1 MKSKFNG
8 KLLPLRKGILIFIMR
23 VFILF
28 FCISSFGF
36 NSDKVFS
43 QNAKIKVDKS
53 TSISIEDAFQLITE
67 QTDYTFIY
75 PSNLFKDAPSV
86 KLNAGIISAK
96 DLLNRCLSSVNY
108 TYTFTDAKVILL
120 EEKDVFFTKITQ
132 SISEQSTVTGTVTD
146 SKGMPLLSVNISVKG
161 TNRGTQT
168 DFDGIYSIE
177 VATGEE
183 LSFQYLG
190 FQTKTIQVEAQK
202 VIDVVLEDDLES
214 LNEVVVVGY
223 GTQKRSDVTGA
234 ISSVKSEELNKVVS
248 TNPLDALQGR
258 VSGVTVTNSTGSP
271 GSAPEISIR
280 GIGTFGNNEPLYI
293 VDGVQ
298 ADPYFINTNNIESM
312 EILKDA
318 ASGAIYGT
326 RAANGVVI
334 ITTKKGEE
342 GLPTIEIESTL
353 SVNTPREEMNLLN
366 AQEYISVHRQMYE
379 NAGEDL
385 PQYVVNPS
393 IYDTDWIDETH
404 RTGYLS
410 TNSVRISG
418 GGKNINYSI
427 SGNYADELGLL
438 IGSAFTKKGVNSQ
451 VNLEKGKLKVSTN
464 LNYSETYKEDE
475 KFSIRETYFISP
487 LIPIFDE
494 NRESGFGYRTGDLP
508 DHRNPVGEDHFLKGY
523 TKLKYFLGNVNF
535 DFEAFKNFH
544 LGAGYSLSNLQN
556 YSYNFHQPFRVR
568 DVQDIADREFS
579 FLSEFHSE
587 FRRLNEEY
595 TARYN
600 FEVGKHV
607 VGLLAGY
614 QRIREP
620 FKSTYAQAEG
630 YKLDDEGNKVPAIIL
645 DAEFNTLDAFADGT
659 YSASGSNAEY
669 ALVSQFGRVNYS
681 LDDKYLVQASLRRDG
696 SSRFGKN
703 SQYGVFPSFALG
715 WKITEEK
722 FMENQ
727 ELFNFLKLRYSW
739 GQAGND
745 SALGYYDYVALI
757 SQGKSQDDGG
767 YVFGSPQNSYLG
779 SIARDLQND
788 DLQWETNTSA
798 NFGVDF
804 GAFNNK
810 LQGSVNYYNS
820 TTEDLL
826 ITKEVSPSAGI
837 NNPVVNV
844 GEFKNQGFEIEA
856 NYRNRDNEF
865 KYSAGATFTTINSEV
880 TKLSSED
887 QVLYGIG
894 LLFGSDHFVNQTK
907 IGYEPGAFFL
917 PVADG
922 IFQNDQEVQNH
933 SVNGNLIQP
942 NAEPGDIR
950 FVDQNGDGVI
960 SEDDEVYSGTAI
972 PKYEYSLNLSGE
984 YKNFDLTIFFQ
995 GIGGN
1000 KIYNGNDFRLL
1011 SLDTGRNYR
1020 TAALDAWTPSN
1031 TNTAVP
1037 RAVLNDPNRNNRA
1050 STRFL
1055 EDGDYLRLK
1064 TLQLGYTLSSNV
1076 FKNTFVERARI
1087 FVTGQNLFTITD
1099 YSGLDPEVGG
1109 NVLSRGIDLNLYP
1122 KYKSLITGV
1131 QISF

>member
-1 MKSKFNG
+1 MKSKFND
-8 KLLPLRKGILIFIMR
+8 KLLPLRKGVLIFIMR
-23 VFILF
+23 IFILF

-36 NSDKVFS
+36 NSDELFS
-43 QNAKIKVDKS
+43 QNAKIEIVKS
-53 TSISIEDAFQLITE
+53 TFISVEDCFQLIKD

-75 PSNLFKDAPSV
+75 PSNLFDEAPPIKV
-86 KLNAGIISAK
+86 KAGIISAK
-96 DLLNRCLSSVNY
+96 DLLNRCLSLIDY
-108 TYTFTDAKVILL
+108 TYEFTEEHVILL
-120 EEKDVFFTKITQ
+120 KEKNVLFDSGTKT
-132 SISEQSTVTGTVTD
+132 ISEQAMVSGIVTD
-146 SKGMPLLSVNISVKG
+146 SKGMPLPAVNVYIKG

-168 DFDGIYSIE
+168 DFDGKYDIE
-177 VATGEE
+177 VAQGEE
-183 LSFQYLG
+183 LTFQYIG
-190 FQTKTIQVEAQK
+190 FETKAIEVGDQQ

-214 LNEVVVVGY
+214 LDEVVVVGY

-248 TNPLDALQGR
+248 TNPLDALQGK
-258 VSGVTVTNSTGSP
+258 VSGVTVTNSTGTP

-298 ADPYFINTNNIESM
+298 ADPYFINTNNIESI

-342 GLPTIEIESTL
+342 GKPRIEFESSL
-353 SVNTPREEMNLLN
+353 SVNTPREEMELLN
-366 AQEYISVHRQMYE
+366 AREYIAVHREMYE
-379 NAGEDL
+379 NAGAEL
-385 PQYVVNPS
+385 PQYVVNPPV
-393 IYDTDWIDETH
+393 YDTDWIGETH

-410 TNSVRISG
+410 TNNVRISG
-418 GGKNINYSI
+418 GGTNINYSI
-427 SGNYADELGLL
+427 GGNYADEIGLL
-438 IGSAFTKKGVNSQ
+438 IGSSFTKKGVNSQ
-451 VNLEKGKLKVSTN
+451 INLEKGKLKVFTN
-464 LNYSETYKEDE
+464 LNYSETYREDH

-494 NRESGFGYRTGDLP
+494 DRASGYGYRTGDLP
-508 DHRNPVGEDHFLKGY
+508 DHRNPVGEDHFLKDY

-535 DFEAFKNFH
+535 DYEAFKNFH
-544 LGAGYSLSNLQN
+544 VGAGFSLSDLQN
-556 YSYNFHQPFRVR
+556 YTYNFHQPFRVR
-568 DVQDIADREFS
+568 DVQDIAQREFS
-579 FLSEFHSE
+579 FISEFHSE

-595 TARYN
+595 TLRYN
-600 FEVGKHV
+600 FDISNHA

-620 FKSTYAQAEG
+620 FKTTYAQAEG
-630 YKLDDEGNKVPAIIL
+630 FKLDDEGNKVPAIIL
-645 DAEFNTLDAFADGT
+645 DPEFNTLDAFSDGT
-659 YSASGSNAEY
+659 YFASGSNAEY
-669 ALVSQFGRVNYS
+669 ALVSQFGRINYAY
-681 LDDKYLVQASLRRDG
+681 DEKYLFQASLRRDG
-696 SSRFGKN
+696 SSKFGKN
-703 SQYGVFPSFALG
+703 NQYGIFPSFALG

-767 YVFGSPQNSYLG
+767 YVFGNPQNSNLG

-798 NFGVDF
+798 NFGLDF
-804 GAFNNK
+804 GVFNNK
-810 LQGSVNYYNS
+810 LQGSINYYNS
-820 TTEDLL
+820 RTEDLL

-844 GEFKNQGFEIEA
+844 GEFENKGFEFEA
-856 NYRNRDNEF
+856 NYRNRDNVF

-880 TKLSSED
+880 TKLSNEN

-922 IFQNDQEVQNH
+922 IFQSEQEVQAH

-942 NAEPGDIR
+942 NAAPGDIR
-950 FVDQNGDGVI
+950 FADQNGDGI
-960 SEDDEVYSGTAI
+960 INEDDEVYAGTAI
-972 PKYEYSLNLSGE
+972 PKYEFSLNLTGE

-995 GIGGN
+995 GVGGN

-1020 TAALDAWTPSN
+1020 SAALDAWTPSN
-1031 TNTAVP
+1031 VNTNVP

-1055 EDGDYLRLK
+1055 ENGDYLRLK
-1064 TLQLGYTLSSNV
+1064 TLQFGYSLTPDV

>member
-1 MKSKFNG
+1 MKTKFNA
-8 KLLPLRKGILIFIMR
+8 KLLPLPKGILIFIMR

-36 NSDKVFS
+36 NSDELFS
-43 QNAKIKVDKS
+43 QNAKIKIDKS
-53 TSISIEDAFQLITE
+53 ESISAEDAFQLIKL

-75 PSNLFKDAPSV
+75 PSDLFNKAPKINLK
-86 KLNAGIISAK
+86 AGVIPAK
-96 DLLNRCLSSVNY
+96 ELLDQCLSLVNY
-108 TYTFTDAKVILL
+108 TYEFTDEQVILL
-120 EEKDVFFTKITQ
+120 KEKNLFFDSGTKT
-132 SISEQSTVTGTVTD
+132 ISEQNTITGTVKD
-146 SKGMPLLSVNISVKG
+146 SKGMPLPAVNVYVEG
-161 TNRGTQT
+161 TKRGTQT
-168 DFDGIYSIE
+168 DFDGNYTIE
-177 VATGEE
+177 VGQGER

-190 FQTKTIQVEAQK
+190 FQKQIISVENQTTIN
-202 VIDVVLEDDLES
+202 VVLKDDLES

-248 TNPLDALQGR
+248 TNPLDAMQGR

-298 ADPYFINTNNIESM
+298 ADPYFINTNNIESI

-342 GLPTIEIESTL
+342 GKPKIEIESSL
-353 SVNTPREEMNLLN
+353 SVNTPREEMKLLN

-379 NAGEDL
+379 NAGAEL
-385 PQYVVNPS
+385 PQYVENPS
-393 IYDTDWIDETH
+393 VYDTDWIGETQ

-410 TNSVRISG
+410 TNNIRISG

-427 SGNYADELGLL
+427 GGNYADETGLL
-438 IGSAFTKKGVNSQ
+438 IGSGFSKKGVNSQ
-451 VNLEKGKLKVSTN
+451 VNLDKGKLKVSTN
-464 LNYSETYKEDE
+464 LNYSETYREDY

-487 LIPIFDE
+487 LIPVFDDE
-494 NRESGFGYRTGDLP
+494 RESGFGYRTGDLP
-508 DHRNPVGEDHFLKGY
+508 DHRNPVGEDHFLENF
-523 TKLKYFLGNVNF
+523 TKLKYFLGNINF
-535 DFEAFKNFH
+535 DFEAFENFH
-544 LGAGYSLSNLQN
+544 IGAGFSLADRQN
-556 YSYNFHQPFRVR
+556 YTYNFHQPFRVR
-568 DVQDIADREFS
+568 DVQDIAEREFA
-579 FLSEFHSE
+579 FLSEYHSE

-595 TARYN
+595 TLRYN
-600 FEVGKHV
+600 FDIDKHS

-630 YKLDDEGNKVPAIIL
+630 YKLDDDGNKVPATIL
-645 DAEFNTLDAFADGT
+645 DPNFNTLDAFSDGT

-669 ALVSQFGRVNYS
+669 ALVSQFGRINYAF
-681 LDDKYLVQASLRRDG
+681 DEKYLLQASLRRDG
-696 SSRFGKN
+696 SSKFGKN
-703 SQYGVFPSFALG
+703 NQYGVFPSFALG
-715 WKITEEK
+715 WKITEEN

-727 ELFNFLKLRYSW
+727 EVFNFLKLRYSW

-757 SQGKSQDDGG
+757 SQGKSQNDGG
-767 YVFGSPQNSYLG
+767 YVFGNPQNSYLG

-798 NFGVDF
+798 NFGMDF
-804 GAFNNK
+804 GVFDNK
-810 LQGSVNYYNS
+810 LQGSINYYNS
-820 TTEDLL
+820 KTEDLL

-837 NNPVVNV
+837 NNPIVNV
-844 GEFKNQGFEIEA
+844 GAFENQGFEFEA
-856 NYRNRDNEF
+856 NYRNRDNVF
-865 KYSAGATFTTINSEV
+865 KYSVGGTFTTINSEV
-880 TKLSSED
+880 TKLSNED
-887 QVLYGIG
+887 QVLYGVG

-922 IFQNDQEVQNH
+922 IFQSEQEVQAH
-933 SVNGNLIQP
+933 SVDGNLIQP
-942 NAEPGDIR
+942 NAEPGDIK
-950 FVDQNGDGVI
+950 FADQNGDGVI
-960 SEDDEVYSGTAI
+960 NEKDEVYAGTAI
-972 PKYEYSLNLSGE
+972 PNYEYSLNLTGE
-984 YKNFDLTIFFQ
+984 YKGFDLTIFFQ
-995 GIGGN
+995 GVGGN

-1020 TAALDAWTPSN
+1020 TAALDAWSPTN
-1031 TNTAVP
+1031 TNTNVP

-1064 TLQLGYTLSSNV
+1064 TLQLGYTLAPDV
-1076 FKNTFVERARI
+1076 LKNTFVDRARI
-1087 FVTGQNLFTITD
+1087 FVTGQNLLTVTD

-1109 NVLSRGIDLNLYP
+1109 SVLSRGVDLNLYP

-1131 QISF
+1131 QLSF

>member
-1 MKSKFNG
+1 MKTKFNA
-8 KLLPLRKGILIFIMR
+8 KLLPLPKGILIFIMR

-36 NSDKVFS
+36 NSDELFS
-43 QNAKIKVDKS
+43 QNAKIKIDK
-53 TSISIEDAFQLITE
+53 TESISAEDAFQLIKL

-75 PSNLFKDAPSV
+75 PSDLFNEAPKINLK
-86 KLNAGIISAK
+86 AGIIPAK
-96 DLLNRCLSSVNY
+96 ELLDKCLSLVSY
-108 TYTFTDAKVILL
+108 TYEFTDEQVILL
-120 EEKDVFFTKITQ
+120 KEKNLFFDSVTKT
-132 SISEQSTVTGTVTD
+132 ISEQKTVTGTVTD
-146 SKGMPLLSVNISVKG
+146 SKGMPLPAVNVYVEG
-161 TNRGTQT
+161 TQRGTQT
-168 DFDGIYSIE
+168 DFDGKFSIE
-177 VATGEE
+177 AVSGER

-190 FQTKTIQVEAQK
+190 FQKQIITIENQTT
-202 VIDVVLEDDLES
+202 INVVLKDDLES

-248 TNPLDALQGR
+248 TNPLDAMQGR
-258 VSGVTVTNSTGSP
+258 VSGVTVTNSNGSP
-271 GSAPEISIR
+271 GAAPEISIR

-298 ADPYFINTNNIESM
+298 ADPYFINTNNIESI

-342 GLPTIEIESTL
+342 GKPRIEIESSL
-353 SVNTPREEMNLLN
+353 SVNTLREEMKLLN
-366 AQEYISVHRQMYE
+366 AQEYISVHRQMYQ
-379 NAGEDL
+379 NAGAEL
-385 PQYVVNPS
+385 PQYVENPS
-393 IYDTDWIDETH
+393 VYNTDWIGETH

-410 TNSVRISG
+410 TNNVRISG

-427 SGNYADELGLL
+427 GGNFADETGLL
-438 IGSAFTKKGVNSQ
+438 IGSGFRKKGINSQ
-451 VNLEKGKLKVSTN
+451 VNLNTGKLKVSTN
-464 LNYSETYKEDE
+464 LNYSETNREDY

-487 LIPIFDE
+487 LIPVFDE
-494 NRESGFGYRTGDLP
+494 ERESGFGYRTGDLP
-508 DHRNPVGEDHFLKGY
+508 DHRNPVGEDHFLENF
-523 TKLKYFLGNVNF
+523 TKQKYFLGNVNF
-535 DFEAFKNFH
+535 DFEAFRNFH
-544 LGAGYSLSNLQN
+544 IGAGFSLADRQN
-556 YSYNFHQPFRVR
+556 YTYNFHQPFRVR
-568 DVQDIADREFS
+568 DVQDIAQREFA
-579 FLSEFHSE
+579 FLSEYHSE

-595 TARYN
+595 TLRYN
-600 FEVGKHV
+600 FELSKHS

-614 QRIREP
+614 QRISEP

-630 YKLDDEGNKVPAIIL
+630 YKLDDDGNKVPATIL
-645 DAEFNTLDAFADGT
+645 DPDFNTLDAFSDGT
-659 YSASGSNAEY
+659 YSANGSNAEY
-669 ALVSQFGRVNYS
+669 ALVSQFGRINYAF
-681 LDDKYLVQASLRRDG
+681 DEKYLLQASLRRDG
-696 SSRFGKN
+696 SSKFGRN
-703 SQYGVFPSFALG
+703 NQYGVFPSFALG
-715 WKITEEK
+715 WKITEEN
-722 FMENQ
+722 FMERQ
-727 ELFNFLKLRYSW
+727 EVINFLKLRYSW

-767 YVFGSPQNSYLG
+767 YVFGNPQNSFLG

-798 NFGVDF
+798 NFGMDF
-804 GAFNNK
+804 GIFDNK
-810 LQGSVNYYNS
+810 LQGSINYYNS
-820 TTEDLL
+820 KTDDLL

-844 GEFKNQGFEIEA
+844 GAFQNKGFEFEA
-856 NYRNRDNEF
+856 NYRNRENAF
-865 KYSAGATFTTINSEV
+865 KYSVAGTFTTINSEV
-880 TKLSSED
+880 TKLSNED
-887 QVLYGIG
+887 QVLYGVG

-922 IFQNDQEVQNH
+922 IFQSEQEVQAH

-950 FVDQNGDGVI
+950 FADQNGDGLI
-960 SEDDEVYSGTAI
+960 NEEDEVYAGTAI
-972 PKYEYSLNLSGE
+972 PKYEYSLNLTGE
-984 YKNFDLTIFFQ
+984 YKGFDLTIFFQ
-995 GIGGN
+995 GVGGN

-1020 TAALDAWTPSN
+1020 TAALDAWTPNN
-1031 TNTAVP
+1031 TNTSVP

-1064 TLQLGYTLSSNV
+1064 TLQLGYTLSSDNL
-1076 FKNTFVERARI
+1076 KKTFIDRARI
-1087 FVTGQNLFTITD
+1087 FVTGQNLFTITN

-1109 NVLSRGIDLNLYP
+1109 SVLSRGVDLNLYP

-1131 QISF
+1131 QLSF

>member
-1 MKSKFNG
+1 MKTKLNG
-8 KLLPLRKGILIFIMR
+8 KLLPLPKGILIFIMR

-36 NSDKVFS
+36 NSDKLFS
-43 QNAKIKVDKS
+43 QNAKIKIDKS
-53 TSISIEDAFQLITE
+53 ANISVEDAFQLIKE

-75 PSNLFKDAPSV
+75 PSNLFNEAPSLR
-86 KLNAGIISAK
+86 LNAGIISAE
-96 DLLNRCLSSVNY
+96 DLLNRCLSLVDY
-108 TYTFTDAKVILL
+108 TYEFTEEHVILL
-120 EEKDVFFTKITQ
+120 KEKEVFYDTGTQ
-132 SISEQSTVTGTVTD
+132 TISEQSTITGTVTD

-168 DFDGIYSIE
+168 DFDGKYSIE
-177 VATGEE
+177 VSQGEE
-183 LSFQYLG
+183 LSFQYIG
-190 FQTKTIQVEAQK
+190 FKTKTIEVGNQQI
-202 VIDVVLEDDLES
+202 IDVTLEDDLES

-234 ISSVKSEELNKVVS
+234 ISSVKSEELNKVIT

-298 ADPYFINTNNIESM
+298 ADPYFINTNNIESI

-342 GLPTIEIESTL
+342 GKPRIEIESSL
-353 SVNTPREEMNLLN
+353 SINTPREEMELLN
-366 AQEYISVHRQMYE
+366 AQEYIAVHRQMYE
-379 NAGEDL
+379 NAGAEL

-393 IYDTDWIDETH
+393 TYDTDWINETH

-410 TNSVRISG
+410 NHNIRISG
-418 GGKNINYSI
+418 GSKNINYSVG
-427 SGNYADELGLL
+427 GNYAEETGLL
-438 IGSAFTKKGVNSQ
+438 IGSGFTKKGVNSQ
-451 VNLEKGKLKVSTN
+451 INLEKGKLNVSTN
-464 LNYSETYKEDE
+464 LNYSETYREE
-475 KFSIRETYFISP
+475 HKFSIRETYFISP
-487 LIPIFDE
+487 LIPVLDE
-494 NRESGFGYRTGDLP
+494 DRESGFGYRSGDLP
-508 DHRNPVGEDHFLKGY
+508 DHRNPVGEDHFLESY
-523 TKLKYFLGNVNF
+523 TKQKYFLGNVNF
-535 DFEAFKNFH
+535 DFEAFENFH
-544 LGAGYSLSNLQN
+544 IGAGFSLADRQN
-556 YSYNFHQPFRVR
+556 YTYNFHQPFRVR
-568 DVQDIADREFS
+568 DVQDIAEREFS
-579 FLSEFHSE
+579 FLSEYHSE

-595 TARYN
+595 TLRYN
-600 FEVGKHV
+600 FDLSKHR

-630 YKLDDEGNKVPAIIL
+630 YKIDDDGNKVPATIL
-645 DAEFNTLDAFADGT
+645 DPDFNTLDAFSDGT
-659 YSASGSNAEY
+659 YSASGTNAEY
-669 ALVSQFGRVNYS
+669 ALVSQFGRINYAF
-681 LDDKYLVQASLRRDG
+681 DEKYLVQASLRRDG
-696 SSRFGKN
+696 SSKFGKN
-703 SQYGVFPSFALG
+703 NQYGVFPSFALG
-715 WKITEEK
+715 WKITEEN

-727 ELFNFLKLRYSW
+727 EVLNFLKLRYSW

-757 SQGKSQDDGG
+757 SQGKSQNDGG
-767 YVFGSPQNSYLG
+767 YVYGNPQNSYLG

-798 NFGVDF
+798 NFGLDF
-804 GAFNNK
+804 GLFDNK
-810 LQGSVNYYNS
+810 LQGSINYYNS
-820 TTEDLL
+820 KTEDLL
-826 ITKEVSPSAGI
+826 ITREVSPSAGI
-837 NNPVVNV
+837 NNPIVNV
-844 GEFKNQGFEIEA
+844 GAFENKGFEFEA
-856 NYRNRDNEF
+856 NYRNRDNDF
-865 KYSAGATFTTINSEV
+865 KYSVGGTFTTINSEV
-880 TKLSSED
+880 TKLSNED

-922 IFQNDQEVQNH
+922 IFQNEQEVQSH

-950 FVDQNGDGVI
+950 FKDQNGDGVI
-960 SEDDEVYSGTAI
+960 NEDDEVYAGTAI
-972 PKYEYSLNLSGE
+972 PKYEYSLNLTGE

-995 GIGGN
+995 GVGGN

-1020 TAALDAWTPSN
+1020 TAALDAWTPAN
-1031 TNTAVP
+1031 TNTEVP

-1055 EDGDYLRLK
+1055 EDGDYLRLR
-1064 TLQLGYTLSSNV
+1064 TLQLGYTFSPDV
-1076 FKNTFVERARI
+1076 IKKTFVDRARI
-1087 FVTGQNLFTITD
+1087 FITGQNLFTVTN

-1109 NVLSRGIDLNLYP
+1109 SVLSRGIDVNLYP

-1131 QISF
+1131 QLSF